1 MQSSNYHFEPNIIK
15 RALSSFPPSPKHV
28 SPTCIHLFLQ
38 KISLAEQLY
47 IADNLA
53 FFPYQTQDE
62 PLFIINQID
71 IIVSVSGS
79 NILQS
84 FKEVLSTLQCSILL
98 SLLYDKDKCCIH
110 RCNLFGFFCHLYTNI
125 LLYFFCFILAFTLA

>member
-1 MQSSNYHFEPNIIK
+1 MFYDIKCNHQIII
-15 RALSSFPPSPKHV
+15 LSSVIFPPSPKHV
-28 SPTCIHLFLQ
+28 SPIPLFLQ

-84 FKEVLSTLQCSILL
+84 FKEVLSTLQCSILQCSILL

-110 RCNLFGFFCHLYTNI
+110 RCNLFVFFVTSTIKFYCI
-125 LLYFFCFILAFTLA
+125 FFVLF

>member
-28 SPTCIHLFLQ
+28 SPIHLFLQ

-110 RCNLFGFFCHLYTNI
+110 RCNLFGVFLSPLHQYFIVCFF
-125 LLYFFCFILAFTLA
+125 FILAFTLA

>member
-28 SPTCIHLFLQ
+28 SPIHLFLQ

-110 RCNLFGFFCHLYTNI
+110 RCNLFGFFCHLYDKV

>member
-1 MQSSNYHFEPNIIK
+1 MFYDIKCNHQIII
-15 RALSSFPPSPKHV
+15 LSSVIFPPSPKHV
-28 SPTCIHLFLQ
+28 SPIHLFLQ

-110 RCNLFGFFCHLYTNI
+110 RCNLFVFFVTSTIKFYCI
-125 LLYFFCFILAFTLA
+125 FFCFILAFTLA

>member
-28 SPTCIHLFLQ
+28 SPIHLFLQ

-110 RCNLFGFFCHLYTNI
+110 RCNLF
-125 LLYFFCFILAFTLA
+125 CFLSSLR

>member
-1 MQSSNYHFEPNIIK
+1 MILNAIIK
-15 RALSSFPPSPKHV
+15 LSFWAKYNKESSVIFPPSPKHV
-28 SPTCIHLFLQ
+28 SPIHLFLQ

-110 RCNLFGFFCHLYTNI
+110 RCNLFVFFVISTIKFYCI
-125 LLYFFCFILAFTLA
+125 FFVLF